1 MWILMRDEKVRKGDA
16 GWGVAFLN
24 FRMKQNAPVT
34 HFIACEL
41 LLAII
46 FLTQTM
52 MDLRDRLMRRWGSRS
67 WKQDAV
73 RPLCTPLSSISKD
86 LRSKKVDIIKKK
98 KD

>member
-46 FLTQTM
+46 FLTCYNRFRYSCQSCIW
-52 MDLRDRLMRRWGSRS
+52 L
-67 WKQDAV
+67 
-73 RPLCTPLSSISKD
+73 
-86 LRSKKVDIIKKK
+86 
-98 KD
+98 